1 MSGSTTDGSTT
12 DGSTTEGS
20 TTDAAPSR
28 PGATT
33 SGTTTSAAT
42 SERVYRVHV
51 AASPEAAWAALTEP
65 GRTRAWYYGTAART
79 TWEVGSPVE
88 YVDGDGTPQIRG
100 TVLAH
105 DPPRTLSHTFV
116 AVWSGAP
123 DDQGVL
129 TWTVEPEGDGCCVT
143 LVHAGGHG
151 TETAEGS
158 AYLVEA
164 LKQHLEPA

>member
-1 MSGSTTDGSTT
+1 MSDTTTSSTASTPGSGTG
-12 DGSTTEGS
+12 
-20 TTDAAPSR
+20 P
-28 PGATT
+28 T
-33 SGTTTSAAT
+33 SGTTGAAT
-42 SERVYRVHV
+42 TDRVYRVHA

-65 GRTRAWYYGTAART
+65 DRTRAWYYGTAAVT

-88 YVDGDGTPQIRG
+88 YVDGDGTPQLRG

-116 AVWSGAP
+116 AVWSGEP
-123 DDQGVL
+123 EDQGVL
-129 TWTVEPEGDGCCVT
+129 TWTVEPEGDGCRIT

-158 AYLVEA
+158 AHLVEA
-164 LKQHLEPA
+164 LRQHLEPA